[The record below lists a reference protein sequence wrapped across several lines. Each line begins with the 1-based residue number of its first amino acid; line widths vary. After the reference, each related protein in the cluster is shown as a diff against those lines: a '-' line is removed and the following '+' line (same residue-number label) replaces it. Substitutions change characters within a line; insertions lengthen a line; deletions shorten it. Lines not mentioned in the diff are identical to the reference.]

1 MRYCNISH
9 YRKFYNID
17 EDLMTNNVLAGRLV
31 ASCLYTDIKPMT
43 TESEFMIKRISE
55 KYGYTRDGLRNYLEQ
70 LSHIKNEQ
78 HKNFMRAINQ
88 EHLLGL

>member
-17 EDLMTNNVLAGRLV
+17 DDLMTNNVLAGRQV

-43 TESEFMIKRISE
+43 TESDDVDGHHNLKSKGLTTWIQIK
-55 KYGYTRDGLRNYLEQ
+55 KVLEILMGGNMKPLPLQ
-70 LSHIKNEQ
+70 
-78 HKNFMRAINQ
+78 
-88 EHLLGL
+88 